1 MNAEEYTLR
10 CMGDIWSALFG
21 SHKNESVPGETE
33 TEPVQLPLPFP

>member
-10 CMGDIWSALFG
+10 CVEDIWSALFG
-21 SHKNESVPGETE
+21 SHKNESVPEAQE

>member
-10 CMGDIWSALFG
+10 CVEDIWSVLFG
-21 SHKNESVPGETE
+21 SHKNESVPEETE